1 MCVGGEI
8 SNEKHKINVSE
19 LFTEFNPVQLLI
31 LPVMAIV
38 GVYLFIFS
46 LHLMKNNSSHEA

>member
-1 MCVGGEI
+1 MLF
-8 SNEKHKINVSE
+8 NFFHVSE
-19 LFTEFNPVQLLI
+19 LFTEFNPVQLFI

-46 LHLMKNNSSHEA
+46 LHLMKQAPNDQ